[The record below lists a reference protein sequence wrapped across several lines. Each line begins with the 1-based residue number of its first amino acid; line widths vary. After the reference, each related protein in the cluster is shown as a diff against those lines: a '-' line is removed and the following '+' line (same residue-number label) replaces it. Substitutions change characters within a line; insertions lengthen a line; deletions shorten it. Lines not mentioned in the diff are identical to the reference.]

1 MNVLVVNAG
10 SSSLKYQLFDT
21 AKGDV
26 IAKGVCERIGD
37 AMGDITHKVPGREPY
52 HASLP
57 MKNHDVATDVL
68 VKTLTDP
75 KLGVLSSIDDI
86 EAVGHRIVHGGAY
99 FSESVLVDDEVLA
112 KMEKCRAI
120 APLHTGPALMGIHG
134 CMSVMPKI
142 PQVLVFDT
150 AFHQTMPKK
159 AYTYAIP
166 AALAKKHQI
175 RRYGFH
181 GTSHRFVSGEMLK
194 ILGRTEGTKLI
205 VCHLG
210 NGSSISAIKDGKVID
225 TTMGFTPLDGLMMG
239 TRSGAIDPAI
249 VPFLMEQEHISP
261 ADMNLFLN
269 KQCGL
274 GGVSEYSSDFRDLE
288 AAWTKDGNEQA
299 GLAIEMLA
307 YQIKKY
313 IGGFVAALD
322 GLDALVFTAGIGENQ
337 QILRKMVCEDMHYLG
352 LELDQSVNEVTRGG
366 SGITKLS
373 TDASKVLVY
382 MIPTNEELVI
392 ASDTEKLARSLK

>member
-57 MKNHDVATDVL
+57 MKNHDVATAIL

-150 AFHQTMPKK
+150 AFHQTMPPK

-194 ILGRTEGTKLI
+194 ILGKTDGTKLI

-249 VPFLMEQEHISP
+249 VPFLMEQEQISP
-261 ADMNLFLN
+261 AEMNLFLN

-274 GGVSEYSSDFRDLE
+274 GGVSECSSDFRDLE
-288 AAWTKDGNEQA
+288 AAWTKDGNAQA

-337 QILRKMVCEDMHYLG
+337 QILRKMVCADMHYLG
-352 LELDQSVNEVTRGG
+352 LELDQSINEVTRGG

-373 TDASKVLVY
+373 TDTSKVLVY

-392 ASDTEKLARSLK
+392 ASDTEKIARSLK